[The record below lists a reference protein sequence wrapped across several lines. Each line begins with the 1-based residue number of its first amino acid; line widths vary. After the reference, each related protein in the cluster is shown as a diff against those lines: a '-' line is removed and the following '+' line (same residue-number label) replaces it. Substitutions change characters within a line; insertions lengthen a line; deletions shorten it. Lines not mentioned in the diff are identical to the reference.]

1 MAARPQDMDAFERVV
16 LAGMKLMY
24 DQRTF
29 EIFKRGM
36 TREDRPVPQRL
47 ATETAGLMKM
57 LFDKSSGKMPKQ
69 IIAPAAAMLLMEM
82 GKFMTEAGV
91 AKVTSE
97 DVKQGTALLMNALKT
112 MFADGAQQAPAPAA
126 PPAPGGLMAP
136 QPQGA

>member
-1 MAARPQDMDAFERVV
+1 MTARPQDMDAFERVV

-29 EIFKRGM
+29 EIFKRGLM
-36 TREDRPVPQRL
+36 REDRPVPQRL

-57 LFDKSSGKMPKQ
+57 LFDKSNGKMPKQ

-91 AKVTSE
+91 AEVTSD
-97 DVKQGTALLMNALKT
+97 DVKQGTALLMNALKA
-112 MFADGAQQAPAPAA
+112 MFADAAQQVA
-126 PPAPGGLMAP
+126 PAPGGLMAP
-136 QPQGA
+136 QPQGV